1 MLTACGYLTAV
12 TRLTPRPQQEARDHA
27 GWILIAFILLAVGW
41 AELWKPLPVDPR
53 GFLNLGIAL
62 LALGA
67 AATFYRTVRPRENF
81 SVMCIA
87 LSQVL
92 LFSAFGEI
100 LSYLLA
106 REGGALW
113 DSTFAS
119 WDTALGFDWYATI
132 RWVDANPLAAAPL
145 TIAYASLIP
154 QVIVLILA
162 LGFANRLNELR
173 IFMLAAMICGT
184 VTILL
189 SPLFPALNQ
198 FAYDH
203 IVPAAF
209 PRLNVADGYREL
221 RDLEALRSGSS
232 TVLRLRDLQGI
243 IAFPSYHAGLAAI
256 ALWGFWK
263 SGIKWIAWLGA
274 ILALTT
280 ILSTPVDGGH
290 YLVDAIAGLA
300 LAACSLALAQ
310 RAIFWRFPAVFKAS
324 PSRRSRAALAR

>member
-1 MLTACGYLTAV
+1 VSRTASTSKH
-12 TRLTPRPQQEARDHA
+12 PARNDA
-27 GWILIAFILLAVGW
+27 GWALITLILAGVCLA
-41 AELWKPLPVDPR
+41 EIWKPLPVEPS
-53 GFLNLGIAL
+53 GFVNLGIAL
-62 LALGA
+62 TALVSA
-67 AATFYRTVRPRENF
+67 AIFYRTVRQRENF

-119 WDTALGFDWYATI
+119 WDKALGFDWYATI
-132 RWVDANPLAAAPL
+132 RWVDAHPLAAAPL
-145 TIAYASLIP
+145 TVAYASLIP

-173 IFMLAAMICGT
+173 IFMLAAMTCGT
-184 VTILL
+184 LTILL

-203 IVPAAF
+203 IGPAAF

-221 RDLEALRSGSS
+221 RDLEALRSGSIA
-232 TVLRLRDLQGI
+232 VLRLRDLQGI

-256 ALWGFWK
+256 TLWGFRK
-263 SGIKWIAWLGA
+263 SGIKWIAWPGA

-290 YLVDAIAGLA
+290 YLVDVIAGLT
-300 LAACSLALAQ
+300 LAGCSLALAQ
-310 RAIFWRFPAVFKAS
+310 RAIFWRIRLIPIKAS
-324 PSRRSRAALAR
+324 PFRRSHAALAR